1 MEALPVDDETD
12 GKGTEPT
19 DEGTDNDGNGGED
32 AGGRGNWSGKL
43 DFLLSCVS
51 YAVGLGNIWRFPI
64 LCFENGGGAFL
75 LPYVIMMLVVGM
87 PVFFLEMAMGQFSSL
102 GCLNVWKCTPI
113 AKGLGYGMLMIAA
126 CIATYYNVIIAYTLF
141 YLFASFTKELPWKT
155 CDNSWNTPNC
165 RVSKACKDCDTYTG
179 NDTYLNSTYF
189 NGTFDD
195 DTFGLYD
202 VYDDDFDN
210 SSERNVSTTRP
221 SEEYFNLRMLDV
233 SDGIHELGEIK
244 WELTLC
250 LLLAWILVFL
260 SLAKGIQSSGK
271 VVYVT
276 STFPYLVLISLFIR
290 GITLDGAIDGVIFY
304 MNPNPTKLLLPKV
317 WQDAAVQVF
326 FSLGCSFGTL
336 HTLSS
341 YNKFH
346 HNTLKDAVIVS
357 WLDCLTS
364 IFGGFVV
371 FSVLGFMA
379 QDAGTTVDK
388 VVDSG
393 PGLAFIA
400 YPEAIARMPLAPLWS
415 VLFFVMIF
423 MLGIGSEFT
432 LFEAVLTGLVDDLE
446 KNIKNFRKYKTLLT
460 LGLCIICFLLGLPMV
475 TQGGVYIVTLLNTFV
490 ANVNLLIVSTTE
502 IIVVAHCYGI
512 NRFLVDMKAMLGFKL
527 NIYWKISWWIVSPI
541 ALLCVTIASI
551 VLNTPLK
558 YGDGTP
564 YPDWA
569 QAIGWLIAM
578 STLVPALVYPMY
590 YIYGLQGTILE
601 RIRLSVKPTPD
612 WGPALDK
619 DRVVAGYA
627 PLSGTDPQEYERMVE
642 QANDAKDKETN
653 I

>member
-1 MEALPVDDETD
+1 MEKLREDDVTD
-12 GKGTEPT
+12 WDKMKPADDGSKYGRDLSEEP
-19 DEGTDNDGNGGED
+19 GE
-32 AGGRGNWSGKL
+32 RGNWSGKL
-43 DFLLSCVS
+43 DFILSCVS
-51 YAVGLGNIWRFPI
+51 YAVGLGNIWRFPF

-75 LPYVIMMLVVGM
+75 LPYVLMMLVVGM

-102 GCLNVWKCTPI
+102 GCLSVWKCAPT

-126 CIATYYNVIIAYTLF
+126 VIACYYNVIIAYTLF
-141 YLFASFTKELPWKT
+141 YLFASFTKEVPWKT
-155 CDNSWNTPNC
+155 CDNEWNTPTC
-165 RVSKACKDCDTYTG
+165 RVTKACKDCNDSF
-179 NDTYLNSTYF
+179 NDTYVDNNTFSSDEMYDYASFNAST
-189 NGTFDD
+189 
-195 DTFGLYD
+195 
-202 VYDDDFDN
+202 V
-210 SSERNVSTTRP
+210 NVSWTRP
-221 SEEYFNLRMLDV
+221 SEEYFNYRMLDV
-233 SDGIHELGEIK
+233 SDGIHYLGEVK

-276 STFPYLVLISLFIR
+276 STFPYFVLIALFIR
-290 GITLDGAIDGVIFY
+290 GITLEGAVDGIIFY
-304 MNPNPTKLLLPKV
+304 MKPIPTKLLLPKV
-317 WQDAAVQVF
+317 WQDAAVQVL

-379 QDAGTTVDK
+379 QDTGTTVDK

-393 PGLAFIA
+393 PGLAFIV

-415 VLFFVMIF
+415 ILFFTMLF

-446 KNIKNFRKYKTLLT
+446 KNIKNFRKYKTWLT
-460 LGLCIICFLLGLPMV
+460 LGLCIVSFLMGLPMV
-475 TQGGVYIVTLLNTFV
+475 TQGGVHIVTLLNTFV
-490 ANVNLLIVSTTE
+490 ANINFLIVTTTE
-502 IIVVAHCYGI
+502 MIVIAHIYGV
-512 NRFLVDMKAMLGFKL
+512 NRFLADMQAMLGFKL
-527 NIYWKISWWIVSPI
+527 SIYWKISWWIVAPVV
-541 ALLCVTIASI
+541 LLCVTIASI
-551 VLNTPLK
+551 ALYTPLK
-558 YGDGTP
+558 YGDGNP

-569 QAIGWLIAM
+569 QAIGWIISL
-578 STLVPALVYPMY
+578 STLVPALVYPIY
-590 YIYGLQGTILE
+590 YMHGLQGNVFE
-601 RIRLSVKPTPD
+601 RVRLSMKPTAD

-619 DRVVAGYA
+619 DRVATGYSA
-627 PLSGTDPQEYERMVE
+627 LSGTDTECEQMVE
-642 QANDAKDKETN
+642 RENDTKDSETK